1 MNVKADI
8 LSRWYA
14 LSASLTVVVGY
25 TKSWSCSRDSWYGL
39 GRPAEARSRS
49 QVWVISQDAVIISK
63 WGSKQD
69 SGLPSFP
76 C

>member
-25 TKSWSCSRDSWYGL
+25 TKSWSCSERQLVRAWQAS
-39 GRPAEARSRS
+39 
-49 QVWVISQDAVIISK
+49 
-63 WGSKQD
+63 
-69 SGLPSFP
+69 
-76 C
+76 